1 MDFRLQ
7 NKDLVCSQG
16 GTPDTVTGV
25 EELLQRVMIRLCVPR
40 GRFAYNTQLGSRWE
54 DLTVEQAQPQELL
67 GMIQEALLGL
77 EGVTVTGVEKQ
88 VDAPR
93 RSLTLRIFLALYG
106 VEAEVELESEEESY
120 GL

>member
-67 GMIQEALLGL
+67 AHPATDFVRKLTEQQRRTCHLPDNRLNDCEYSGMGC
-77 EGVTVTGVEKQ
+77 
-88 VDAPR
+88 
-93 RSLTLRIFLALYG
+93 LTKK
-106 VEAEVELESEEESY
+106 
-120 GL
+120 

>member
-54 DLTVEQAQPQELL
+54 DLTVEQMEKLSGLEPFGEANPTPVFLFRRMEVWKERLVCCKIQPQ
-67 GMIQEALLGL
+67 
-77 EGVTVTGVEKQ
+77 
-88 VDAPR
+88 
-93 RSLTLRIFLALYG
+93 FLQYMNFIDNLPKRC
-106 VEAEVELESEEESY
+106 
-120 GL
+120 